1 MTKKTVALA
10 LALTVL
16 PAFAFA
22 YCSGGYTEQAVS
34 CATGTVWDAASQT
47 CVEQVSS

>member
-10 LALTVL
+10 FALTVL

-22 YCSGGYTEQAVS
+22 YCSGHTEQAVS
-34 CATGTVWDAASQT
+34 CATGTVWDAASQK